1 MAENKQEK
9 RTFKW
14 GDSEYLLDDLLK
26 LHADQERHYYD
37 FARKKG
43 GYSDDSLAGLR
54 KAIAHRIDAVKSGQ
68 IFSADGVL
76 DTDVADNTTNTIKNG
91 VWKKATYVDQ
101 DNTEWAK
108 HYLNKLVANLK
119 PHNKQPKTSGW
130 DINKYGFAAYLNGAG
145 GLSAKDVFEQYD
157 KRSEKTPDAP
167 RGYGERDAL
176 LKEQLGKYHK
186 WLTDKKFNF
195 AENDSDWDD
204 SFMTDLDD
212 LIKNYDNLD
221 TRALKTRLRKLGA
234 DALGQQHD
242 YVTAFTSD
250 KWDLSK
256 SDADIKSD
264 SDAAAAEA
272 QRKAEEQA
280 FATFAKGQYTNFQAL
295 EDNNLGGT
303 YFTTGGDH
311 AFEMSDEEFDEWAN
325 THTNDRT
332 AYIGNLKKSF
342 WENPFNT
349 QIASEYLP
357 LAHRYGWLKE
367 TNIDGKRY
375 LYDPKTIDR
384 QKNRAVIIDPDSG
397 EIKHTFIGDIENEW
411 RAIKNKWRID
421 NNYLDPSE
429 KYTRYNEEGG
439 VLYMQT
445 GGDFDLEGMVER
457 ELAAKS
463 KARAAAS
470 GKTEEQQKAADRIVG
485 SKNNATIANPDAGFT
500 ATDIA
505 RLTSIGADI
514 VSMFLDPVS
523 GVAVGLGSSLT
534 NFGADWAE
542 DGLDWGDVKNLGINV
557 GFDLLGAIPIFGDAV
572 GTGSKITKHLIK
584 WAPRMMAG
592 LAAFQGVRNFDGM
605 MESWG
610 KLTTKGEKM
619 TVQDWRNIQ
628 QSIGLVT
635 GTTRAIRNKA
645 AQNRTKQAAKLDG
658 VVGVNVYNK
667 QTQKIEQILV
677 DGDVAKNI
685 RAAKGDK
692 AKIEAELSKLD
703 DLKGKFGETGDFEVA
718 TQKGEWQNPWQKVE
732 GADGKT
738 SREWMGFR
746 KDGRAQVSDVY
757 DFNRIQS
764 GNFKGIDQSPTTKI
778 DHRGKLTGEQIDA
791 QYNKLLEDAGI
802 EAMVKRVNTDVE
814 ARNSAIASAK
824 SKHQQIKRDLD
835 AAQSNLRGQKSEADL
850 LAAKAAAQAELGRL
864 PNNQAL
870 IKAENALAH
879 NQAIIDG
886 GIAKQQALVAARDR
900 NLANMEL
907 GRSQKVTLAKQDLA
921 DALKKRSVAQ
931 NKLQNALKK
940 DAKKGITKDHKRLK
954 QSVTDADKAVA
965 LARQKVKAAEKQYNN
980 LDKAYVR
987 PLSAKEKA
995 AIQALTGPQRIAA
1008 EKAAKQKLSDRE
1020 RGMQQFQQKN
1030 SQLQSEIQKA
1040 KNEVKKLKGVEAQR
1054 AAYREHRAKLDEAR
1068 QGLNMRAKTEADI
1081 RKLQQR
1087 LNHAAGVNSQVS
1099 ASHHTRA
1106 YLELQN
1112 KLASLQSANPT
1123 IGGRA
1128 ITWDMDAILQ
1138 KYGFS
1143 QPKAYKSG
1151 GQVNKN
1157 RINKFIDY
1165 VKG

>member
-1 MAENKQEK
+1 MAEKQEK

-26 LHADQERHYYD
+26 LHADQERHYYN
-37 FARKKG
+37 FARQKG
-43 GYSDDSLAGLR
+43 GYSDESLTGLR

-68 IFSADGVL
+68 VFDADGVL
-76 DTDVADNTTNTIKNG
+76 DTDVVDNITNKVKPG
-91 VWKKATYVDQ
+91 VFKKATYLDQ

-108 HYLNKLVANLK
+108 HYLNKLVSTLK
-119 PHNKQPKTSGW
+119 PYDRQPKTSGW
-130 DINKYGFAAYLNGAG
+130 DIKKYGFAAYLNGAG
-145 GLSAKDVFEQYD
+145 GMSAKDVFEQYD
-157 KRSEKTPDAP
+157 KRNADKPDAA
-167 RGYGERDAL
+167 RGMTERSNL
-176 LKEQLGKYHK
+176 LKEQLSKYHK

-195 AENDSDWDD
+195 SENDSDWDD
-204 SFMTDLDD
+204 SFMTDLND
-212 LIKNYDNLD
+212 LITNYDNID
-221 TRALKTRLRKLGA
+221 TRNLKARLRKLGA
-234 DALGQQHD
+234 DALGQEHD

-250 KWDLSK
+250 RWDLSK
-256 SDADIKSD
+256 SDADVKSD
-264 SDAAAAEA
+264 ADASAAEA
-272 QRKAEEQA
+272 KRKAEEEA
-280 FATFAKGQYTNFQAL
+280 FANFAREQYTNFQAL
-295 EDNNLGGT
+295 EDNLSGI
-303 YFTTGGDH
+303 YFTTKGDG
-311 AFEMSDEEFDEWAN
+311 AFEMSDEEFEEWAN

-357 LAHRYGWLKE
+357 LAHRYGWVKPV
-367 TNIDGKRY
+367 TIDGRQY
-375 LYDPKTIDR
+375 LYDPKLIDR
-384 QKNRAVIIDPDSG
+384 TKNRAVIFDPETG
-397 EIKHTFIGDIENEW
+397 EIRHTFIGDIETEW

-463 KARAAAS
+463 KARAIAS

-485 SKNNATIANPDAGFT
+485 SKDNATIANPDAGFS

-557 GFDLLGAIPIFGDAV
+557 GFDLLGAIPVFGDAV

-645 AQNRTKQAAKLDG
+645 AQNRAKQTAKVDG

-703 DLKGKFGETGDFEVA
+703 DLKGKFGENGDFEVA

-757 DFNRIQS
+757 DFSRIQS
-764 GNFKGIDQSPTTKI
+764 GHFKGIDQSPTTKI

-824 SKHQQIKRDLD
+824 QKHQQIKRDLD
-835 AAQSNLRGQKSEADL
+835 AAQANLRGQKSEADL
-850 LAAKAAAQAELGRL
+850 RAAKAAAQAELGRL
-864 PNNQAL
+864 PSNQAL

-879 NQAIIDG
+879 HQAVIDG
-886 GIAKQQALVAARDR
+886 GISKQQALVAAKDK
-900 NLANMEL
+900 NLANIEA
-907 GRSQKVTLAKQDLA
+907 GHQKKLA
-921 DALKKRSVAQ
+921 DKEAELNNLKETLRAAKARLKSARKTKSGKHPKLQTAVTQADAAVKKARAEY
-931 NKLQNALKK
+931 NKLQK
-940 DAKKGITKDHKRLK
+940 DTPKIIAREQAKGK
-954 QSVTDADKAVA
+954 
-965 LARQKVKAAEKQYNN
+965 
-980 LDKAYVR
+980 
-987 PLSAKEKA
+987 
-995 AIQALTGPQRIAA
+995 
-1008 EKAAKQKLSDRE
+1008 
-1020 RGMQQFQQKN
+1020 QQFQTKN

-1040 KNEVKKLKGVEAQR
+1040 KNEVKKLQGVSAQR

-1068 QGLNMRAKTEADI
+1068 KGLNTRAKTEADI

-1138 KYGFS
+1138 KYGFA

-1151 GQVNKN
+1151 GTINRNK
-1157 RINKFIDY
+1157 INKFINY
-1165 VKG
+1165 AKG

>member
-26 LHADQERHYYD
+26 LHADQEQHYYN
-37 FARKKG
+37 FARQKG
-43 GYSDDSLAGLR
+43 GYGDESLAGLR
-54 KAIAHRIDAVKSGQ
+54 NAIAHRIDAVKSGQ
-68 IFSADGVL
+68 VFSADGVL
-76 DTDVADNTTNTIKNG
+76 DTDVVDNTTNKVKQG
-91 VWKKATYVDQ
+91 VFKKATYIDQ

-108 HYLNKLVANLK
+108 HYLNKLVSTLK
-119 PHNKQPKTSGW
+119 PYNKQPQTSGW
-130 DINKYGFAAYLNGAG
+130 DIKKYGLAAYLNGAG
-145 GLSAKDVFEQYD
+145 GMSAKDVFEQYD
-157 KRSEKTPDAP
+157 KRSKENPDAA
-167 RGYGERDAL
+167 RGTTERSNL
-176 LKEQLGKYHK
+176 LKEQLGKYQK

-195 AENDSDWDD
+195 SENDSDWDD
-204 SFMTDLDD
+204 SFMTDLND
-212 LIKNYDNLD
+212 LITNYDNID
-221 TRALKTRLRKLGA
+221 PRNLKARLRKLGA
-234 DALGQQHD
+234 DALGQDHD

-250 KWDLSK
+250 RWDLTK

-264 SDAAAAEA
+264 ADAAAAEA
-272 QRKAEEQA
+272 QRKAEEEA
-280 FATFAKGQYTNFQAL
+280 FATFARGQYTNFQAL
-295 EDNNLGGT
+295 GDNNLGGT

-311 AFEMSDEEFDEWAN
+311 AFEMSDEEFDEWAT

-367 TNIDGKRY
+367 TTIDGKRY

-384 QKNRAVIIDPDSG
+384 HKNRAVIIDPESG

-463 KARAAAS
+463 KARAVAS
-470 GKTEEQQKAADRIVG
+470 GKTEEQQKAAERIVG
-485 SKNNATIANPDAGFT
+485 SKDNATIAHPDAGFT
-500 ATDIA
+500 VTDTA
-505 RLTSIGADI
+505 RLASIAMDI
-514 VSMFLDPVS
+514 GSIFLTPIA
-523 GVAVGLGSSLT
+523 GVATGLASSLT

-557 GFDLLGAIPIFGDAV
+557 GFDLLGAIPVFGDAV
-572 GTGSKITKHLIK
+572 GTGSKITKSLIK
-584 WAPRMMAG
+584 WAPRVMAG
-592 LAAFQGVRNFDGM
+592 LAGFQGIRNFDGM

-645 AQNRTKQAAKLDG
+645 AQNRAKQTAKVDG

-703 DLKGKFGETGDFEVA
+703 DLKGKFGESGDFEVA

-764 GNFKGIDQSPTTKI
+764 GHFKGIDQSPTTKI

-791 QYNKLLEDAGI
+791 QYNKILEEAGI

-824 SKHQQIKRDLD
+824 QKHQQIKRDLD
-835 AAQSNLRGQKSEADL
+835 AAQANLRGQKSEADL

-864 PNNQAL
+864 PSNQSL
-870 IKAENALAH
+870 IKSENALAH
-879 NQAIIDG
+879 HQAVVDG
-886 GIAKQQALVAARDR
+886 GIAKQQALVAARDK
-900 NLANMEL
+900 NLANIEA
-907 GRSQKVTLAKQDLA
+907 GHQKKLA
-921 DALKKRSVAQ
+921 DKEAELNDLKEVLRAAKARLRSARKTKSGKHPKLQTAVTQADAAVKKARAEY
-931 NKLQNALKK
+931 NKLQK
-940 DAKKGITKDHKRLK
+940 DTPKII
-954 QSVTDADKAVA
+954 
-965 LARQKVKAAEKQYNN
+965 ARE
-980 LDKAYVR
+980 
-987 PLSAKEKA
+987 
-995 AIQALTGPQRIAA
+995 QALG
-1008 EKAAKQKLSDRE
+1008 K
-1020 RGMQQFQQKN
+1020 QQFQTKN
-1030 SQLQSEIQKA
+1030 SKLQSEIQRA
-1040 KNEVKKLKGVEAQR
+1040 KNEVKRLQGVEAQR
-1054 AAYREHRAKLDEAR
+1054 ASYREHRAKLDEAR

-1081 RKLQQR
+1081 RQLQQR

-1099 ASHHTRA
+1099 PSHHTRA

-1112 KLASLQSANPT
+1112 KIASLQSANPT

-1138 KYGFS
+1138 KYGFA
-1143 QPKAYKSG
+1143 QPKAYESG
-1151 GQVNKN
+1151 GTINRNK
-1157 RINKFIDY
+1157 INKFINY
-1165 VKG
+1165 AKG

>member
-26 LHADQERHYYD
+26 LHAEQEQNYYNY
-37 FARKKG
+37 AQNKG
-43 GYSDDSLAGLR
+43 GYSGSALEGLR
-54 KAIAHRIDAVKSGQ
+54 AAVSNRINAVKNGKV
-68 IFSADGVL
+68 FSADGVL
-76 DTDVADNTTNTIKNG
+76 DTDVAENVKTTVEQGKG
-91 VWKKATYVDQ
+91 LRKKTTYLDQ

-108 HYLNKLVANLK
+108 YYLNKLVANLK
-119 PHNKQPKTSGW
+119 PYTPKQEGW
-130 DINKYGFAAYLNGAG
+130 DIKKYGFAAYLNGAG

-157 KRSEKTPDAP
+157 KRNFENPDAP
-167 RGYGERDAL
+167 RGMIERSNL

-195 AENDSDWDD
+195 SENDSEWDD

-221 TRALKTRLRKLGA
+221 ARALKTRLRKLGA
-234 DALGQQHD
+234 DALGHQDDD

-256 SDADIKSD
+256 SDADVRSD
-264 SDAAAAEA
+264 ADAAAKEA
-272 QRKAEEQA
+272 QRKAEEEA
-280 FATFAKGQYTNFQAL
+280 FANFARGQYTNFQAL

-303 YFTTGGDH
+303 YFTTKGDG
-311 AFEMSDEEFDEWAN
+311 AFEMSQEEFDEWAN
-325 THTNDRT
+325 THTANRT
-332 AYIGNLKKSF
+332 AYLGNLKKSF
-342 WENPFNT
+342 WANPFNT

-357 LAHRYGWLKE
+357 LAYRYGWLKE
-367 TNIDGKRY
+367 TTIDGKRY
-375 LYDPKTIDR
+375 LYDSKTIDR
-384 QKNRAVIIDPDSG
+384 QKNRAVIIDPETG
-397 EIKHTFIGDIENEW
+397 EIKHTFIGDIEDEW

-463 KARAAAS
+463 KARAVAS

-485 SKNNATIANPDAGFT
+485 SRDNATIANPDAGFT
-500 ATDIA
+500 GSDVA
-505 RLTSIGADI
+505 RLISIGADI
-514 VSMFLDPVS
+514 TSLFLDPVS
-523 GVAVGLGSSLT
+523 GVVVGLGSSLT

-542 DGLDWGDVKNLGINV
+542 DGLDWGDVKNLGINI
-557 GFDLLGAIPIFGDAV
+557 GFDLLGAIPVFGDAV
-572 GTGSKITKHLIK
+572 GTGGKITKQLIK
-584 WAPRMMAG
+584 WAPRVMTG
-592 LAAFQGVRNFDGM
+592 LAAFQGVQNFDGM

-635 GTTRAIRNKA
+635 GATRAIRNKA
-645 AQNRTKQAAKLDG
+645 AQNRAKQAAKVDG

-732 GADGKT
+732 G

-746 KDGRAQVSDVY
+746 KEGRAQVSDVY
-757 DFNRIQS
+757 DFSRIQS
-764 GNFKGIDQSPTTKI
+764 GYFKGVDQSPTTKI
-778 DHRGKLTGEQIDA
+778 NQRGKLTGEQIDA
-791 QYNKLLEDAGI
+791 QYNKLLEEAGV
-802 EAMVKRVNTDVE
+802 EAMVNRVNTNVE
-814 ARNSAIASAK
+814 ARNNAIASAK
-824 SKHQQIKRDLD
+824 QKHQQIKRDLD
-835 AAQSNLRGQKSEADL
+835 AAQANLRGQKSEADL

-864 PNNQAL
+864 PSNQSL
-870 IKAENALAH
+870 IKSENALAH
-879 NQAIIDG
+879 HQAVIDS
-886 GIAKQQALVAARDR
+886 GIAKQQALIAARDK
-900 NLANMEL
+900 NLANIEA
-907 GRSQKVTLAKQDLA
+907 GHQKKLA
-921 DALKKRSVAQ
+921 DKEAELNDLKEVLRAAKARLKSAKKTKSGKHPRLEAVVAQ
-931 NKLQNALKK
+931 ADAAVTKARAEYNKLKK
-940 DAKKGITKDHKRLK
+940 DTSKIIAREQAKG
-954 QSVTDADKAVA
+954 
-965 LARQKVKAAEKQYNN
+965 N
-980 LDKAYVR
+980 
-987 PLSAKEKA
+987 
-995 AIQALTGPQRIAA
+995 
-1008 EKAAKQKLSDRE
+1008 
-1020 RGMQQFQQKN
+1020 QQFQAKN
-1030 SQLQSEIQKA
+1030 SKLQSEIQKA
-1040 KNEVKKLKGVEAQR
+1040 KNEVTKLQGVSAQR
-1054 AAYREHRAKLDEAR
+1054 ASYREYRAKLDEAR

-1099 ASHHTRA
+1099 ASNHTRA
-1106 YLELQN
+1106 YLDLQN
-1112 KLASLQSANPT
+1112 KIAALQSANPT

-1138 KYGFS
+1138 KYGFA

-1151 GQVNKN
+1151 GTINRNK
-1157 RINKFIDY
+1157 INKFINY
-1165 VKG
+1165 AKG